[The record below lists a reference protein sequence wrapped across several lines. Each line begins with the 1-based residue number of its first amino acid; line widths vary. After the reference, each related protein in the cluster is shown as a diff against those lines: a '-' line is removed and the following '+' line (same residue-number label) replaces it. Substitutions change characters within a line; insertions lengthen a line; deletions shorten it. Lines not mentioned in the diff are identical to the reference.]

1 MPECC
6 RSRSSAGYRGICC
19 SHPYWQGI
27 SFKTSA
33 DSRFTSYRELLVP
46 EWCRFPSVLLV
57 TKKSIVP
64 MLTDKKPASNPVLT
78 TGSPITEVYRL
89 QKFTG
94 DKLVGQEVFFR
105 KIPLTDWLQNLPTRC
120 RLANLQGQ
128 LLHKNLRD
136 NGEVTR
142 VNLEHQSTGLGD
154 LPRD

>member
-1 MPECC
+1 
-6 RSRSSAGYRGICC
+6 
-19 SHPYWQGI
+19 
-27 SFKTSA
+27 
-33 DSRFTSYRELLVP
+33 
-46 EWCRFPSVLLV
+46 
-57 TKKSIVP
+57 

-78 TGSPITEVYRL
+78 TGSPVTEVYRL

-94 DKLVGQEVFFR
+94 DKLVGQEVLFR

-128 LLHKNLRD
+128 LLLKNLRD

>member
-1 MPECC
+1 M
-6 RSRSSAGYRGICC
+6 
-19 SHPYWQGI
+19 
-27 SFKTSA
+27 
-33 DSRFTSYRELLVP
+33 LLAT
-46 EWCRFPSVLLV
+46 E
-57 TKKSIVP
+57 KSTVP

-78 TGSPITEVYRL
+78 TGSPVTEVYQL

-142 VNLEHQSTGLGD
+142 VNLEHRSTGLGD